1 MNNNNNNNN
10 TQDESVSQFLSITGS
25 VDVNQALSYLEMAD
39 NNLETAISLFLE
51 HSSSGVTSNNT
62 DHNTNHYNVDNT
74 TDQVRAPD
82 QTRRMRLMDFEDHD
96 DQPSSSVGIPMG
108 MFRDSQFS
116 TFQDPFHSMG
126 LESSF
131 GGRIGIGGM
140 NAFQTLD
147 PNIDHDEIIH
157 QEDTGIDSSS
167 RNGSNPHNI
176 IPNIRN
182 LMNQVAA
189 QEYNGQDNTNMMTT
203 NAASTINNIN
213 NNTSTTTANAR
224 SLANLFQPPLHLIH
238 TAGGFQG
245 AKQVAK
251 DTRRWL
257 LVNLQSDEEFSC
269 HALNRDV
276 WRDELVENLI
286 REGFVFWQT
295 VRTTTLV
302 HSVFFSMVF
311 LFVSLINSFLSININ
326 IHIYI

>member
-1 MNNNNNNNN
+1 MNDNN

-51 HSSSGVTSNNT
+51 HSSSGVTSTNNNM
-62 DHNTNHYNVDNT
+62 DHNNYINDNT

-82 QTRRMRLMDFEDHD
+82 QTRRMRLMDFEDN

-126 LESSF
+126 FEPSSF
-131 GGRIGIGGM
+131 TGGIGGM

-147 PNIDHDEIIH
+147 QNNHHDEMIH
-157 QEDTGIDSSS
+157 EETGINDSSIS
-167 RNGSNPHNI
+167 TGNNHNNI

-182 LMNQVAA
+182 LMNQVAD
-189 QEYNGQDNTNMMTT
+189 QEYNGQEYNSTTNTNMTRTAAAAAAASSTT
-203 NAASTINNIN
+203 N
-213 NNTSTTTANAR
+213 NTTNAR

-257 LVNLQSDEEFSC
+257 LVNLQSDEEFAC

-295 VRTTTLV
+295 VRTMTV
-302 HSVFFSMVF
+302 VFFF
-311 LFVSLINSFLSININ
+311 
-326 IHIYI
+326 

>member
-1 MNNNNNNNN
+1 
-10 TQDESVSQFLSITGS
+10 
-25 VDVNQALSYLEMAD
+25 
-39 NNLETAISLFLE
+39 
-51 HSSSGVTSNNT
+51 
-62 DHNTNHYNVDNT
+62 
-74 TDQVRAPD
+74 
-82 QTRRMRLMDFEDHD
+82 
-96 DQPSSSVGIPMG
+96 
-108 MFRDSQFS
+108 
-116 TFQDPFHSMG
+116 
-126 LESSF
+126 
-131 GGRIGIGGM
+131 
-140 NAFQTLD
+140 
-147 PNIDHDEIIH
+147 
-157 QEDTGIDSSS
+157 
-167 RNGSNPHNI
+167 
-176 IPNIRN
+176 
-182 LMNQVAA
+182 
-189 QEYNGQDNTNMMTT
+189 
-203 NAASTINNIN
+203 
-213 NNTSTTTANAR
+213 
-224 SLANLFQPPLHLIH
+224 LHLIH